1 MVEYTDMLRVSSQK
15 QHYRNESTA
24 KEEEENTMRDFNE
37 TYWCTQRCCTAV
49 VAKTPFL
56 WLRVFVYELMNS
68 SWKHLLPFL
77 KMKFKNH

>member
-37 TYWCTQRCCTAV
+37 TYWCTQRYCTAV

-56 WLRVFVYELMNS
+56 
-68 SWKHLLPFL
+68 
-77 KMKFKNH
+77 